1 MQLHSLKMQYNSEMK
16 VNGRDRQTSVL
27 FKQCPP
33 PPLPSPPLPPVW
45 GQDLRDRFSKTNIPQ
60 HQTPTECAQTPSPA
74 AGGLW
79 AAAHHPPNS
88 YCLSS
93 ALLKLHFTKQDAAAW
108 EIEKS
113 RFVYQKKKHI
123 LKGKQN
129 THQTSDPEQ
138 LIFLIFHLKK
148 KKKKLHSTWSWFC

>member
-1 MQLHSLKMQYNSEMK
+1 MK

-33 PPLPSPPLPPVW
+33 PSPPLSPGW
-45 GQDLRDRFSKTNIPQ
+45 GQDLGDRFSKTNLPQ

-88 YCLSS
+88 NCLSS

-123 LKGKQN
+123 LRRKQN
-129 THQTSDPEQ
+129 THRTSDPDR
-138 LIFLIFHLKK
+138 LIFFYFSFLKNYIQPGLGSAELLKRRNHLRP
-148 KKKKLHSTWSWFC
+148 